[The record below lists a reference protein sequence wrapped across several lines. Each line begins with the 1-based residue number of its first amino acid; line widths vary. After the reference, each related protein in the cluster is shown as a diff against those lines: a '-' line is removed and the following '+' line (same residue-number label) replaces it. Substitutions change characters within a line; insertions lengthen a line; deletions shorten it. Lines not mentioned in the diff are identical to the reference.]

1 MSICR
6 IELTE
11 EFNKLFFK
19 NEEQKVYVLRN
30 ELSTKNSWLQKAGF
44 IWKPMFVSGCQKSK
58 INRPLRDE
66 TQNYTLF
73 LVFIDERMI
82 RTRCNFQDQR
92 SNFTRL
98 FQSSY
103 STSFLPE
110 NHASLFV
117 TVDNVGN
124 DKPFERLRARRKVL
138 PVIRWSSN
146 FAQSLY

>member
-1 MSICR
+1 M
-6 IELTE
+6 
-11 EFNKLFFK
+11 
-19 NEEQKVYVLRN
+19 
-30 ELSTKNSWLQKAGF
+30 A
-44 IWKPMFVSGCQKSK
+44 
-58 INRPLRDE
+58 LRDE

-73 LVFIDERMI
+73 LAFIDEKTI
-82 RTRCNFQDQR
+82 RTYCNFQDQR

-110 NHASLFV
+110 NHTSLFV

-124 DKPFERLRARRKVL
+124 DKPLERLRARRQVL

-146 FAQSLY
+146 FVQIISLLIANIPCDGAKETLNKLLSSSLNNKSHRNARRMR